1 MPEAAA
7 AEEILNLTRDFPPV
21 STEAWEGAI
30 AKDLKGADY
39 EKKLVWRTEEG
50 LGIRPYYRKDA
61 LAGLDAQLQTMPGHY
76 PFVRGTGRGWEIAQD
91 AKPGPQA
98 VRADLLHEAGAHA
111 IQELGYAIAA
121 GVERLAALTAT
132 LPVDTI
138 APQIEFVFAV
148 GPSYFIE
155 IAKLRA
161 ARILWALVV
170 DAFGSS
176 DDGAC
181 RMRLHVRTPQ
191 RNKSA
196 YDRYSNLLRVT
207 TEAAA
212 GVIGG
217 CDRLTVE
224 PFAFDAHLAL
234 NVQRILQEEAHLDAV
249 ADPAGG
255 SYYIE
260 ALTDSLARE
269 AWKLFQQIEAEGG
282 YAKALASGAI
292 AKALAETRA
301 AREKA
306 YSARRRALVGVNNY
320 PSVTEKTPEAE
331 SPAPGPAM
339 PLPQVRIAEPFEQ
352 IRRRTTEHA
361 LASGRYPKVLL
372 LKRGDVKMK
381 GARSNFCFNFFGCA
395 GFDMVE
401 AEEYAGTDADLIIL
415 CSSDPEYLAFAQEV
429 CANVKAPVLVAGN
442 PKDQIEALQAAG
454 VQGFVHVFSDLIQ
467 TLTHWQDK
475 LGLSPWQ
482 GGIGPLAQPPAQID
496 REVRS
501 DNFPERSCQ

>member
-1 MPEAAA
+1 MPETDAGA
-7 AEEILNLTRDFPPV
+7 EILNLGRDFPPV
-21 STEAWEGAI
+21 STETWEAAI

-50 LGIRPYYRKDA
+50 LAVRPYYRA
-61 LAGLDAQLQTMPGHY
+61 EAVAGLEDQLRTTPGRY
-76 PFVRGTGRGWEIAQD
+76 PFVRGSGRGWEIAQHL
-91 AKPGPQA
+91 KPGPKA

-111 IQELGYAIAA
+111 VQELGYAIAA
-121 GVERLAALTAT
+121 GVERLAELTAT
-132 LPVDTI
+132 LPVDTV

-161 ARILWALVV
+161 ARILWAMAV
-170 DAFGSS
+170 DAFGPG
-176 DDGAC
+176 DAGAC
-181 RMRLHVRTPQ
+181 RMRLHVRTPA

-196 YDRYSNLLRVT
+196 YDRYTNLLRVT

-212 GVIGG
+212 AVVGG
-217 CDRLTVE
+217 CDQLAVE

-260 ALTDSLARE
+260 ALTDVLARE
-269 AWKLFQQIEAEGG
+269 AWKLFQKVEADGG
-282 YAKALASGAI
+282 YAKVLASGGI
-292 AKALAETRA
+292 GKALAETRA

-306 YSARRRALVGVNNY
+306 YSTRRRALVGVNNY

-331 SPAPGPAM
+331 LPAADSAG
-339 PLPQVRIAEPFEQ
+339 PLPQVRVAEPFEQ

-361 LASGRYPKVLL
+361 RSTGRYPKVLL
-372 LKRGDVKMK
+372 LKRGDVKMR
-381 GARSNFCFNFFGCA
+381 GARSNFSFNFFGCA

-401 AEEYAGTDADLIIL
+401 AEEYEGTDADLIVL
-415 CSSDPEYLAFAQEV
+415 CSSDPEYLAFAREV
-429 CANVKAPVLVAGN
+429 CANVKVPVLVAGN
-442 PKDQIEALQAAG
+442 PKDQIDLLKEAG
-454 VQGFVHVFSDLIQ
+454 VQGFIHVSSDLIQ
-467 TLTHWQDK
+467 TLSQWQDK
-475 LGLSPWQ
+475 LGM
-482 GGIGPLAQPPAQID
+482 
-496 REVRS
+496 RS
-501 DNFPERSCQ
+501 SQ